1 MRREYKLLALTL
13 SVFIVCCLA
22 VTAPQSWAQSQPAAP
37 PQEKNAEQVY
47 RNVQVFKGLPASQ
60 LYPAMNFI
68 SGALG
73 VTCAHCHVPNQ
84 FEKDD
89 KAAKQT
95 ARRMIE
101 MTMALNRTSF
111 GEAQAVSCY
120 TCHRGQVQPVSIPV
134 VAMAATHQTAASNA
148 LPTVDQLLDR
158 YVSALG
164 GREKLEKIT
173 TLMMKGTESPSGMA
187 NNPASRTLEVYRK
200 APNKLLLANAQDG
213 NNSQR
218 VFDGETGWQQ
228 FGGRTMGMSATDLG
242 IIRREAQFDRN
253 YNLRAQYSR
262 MIVTG
267 RAKIGERETWVVE
280 ATPVETRIGPM
291 GLDREWLY
299 FEANTGLLA
308 RRQIEAKTVLGKMPF
323 AIDFDDYREIDG
335 VKWPF
340 IVRQLF
346 ANLAVTQRFAEI
358 KLNTPL
364 EDERFKQPATK
375 Q

>member
-1 MRREYKLLALTL
+1 MRREYRLLALTL
-13 SVFIVCCLA
+13 SLVIVCCLA
-22 VTAPQSWAQSQPAAP
+22 LSAPPSSAQSQSSAP
-37 PQEKNAEQVY
+37 PQEKSAEQVY

-101 MTMALNRTSF
+101 MTMALNRTTF
-111 GEAQAVSCY
+111 GDAQAVSCY
-120 TCHRGQVQPVSIPV
+120 TCHRGQAQPVSIPT
-134 VAMAATHQTAASNA
+134 VATAATLQPTPSNS
-148 LPTVDQLLDR
+148 LPTVDQLLDK
-158 YVSALG
+158 YVAALG

-173 TLMMKGTESPSGMA
+173 TLMMKGTETPSGLA
-187 NNPASRTLEVYRK
+187 NNASVRSLEVYRK
-200 APNKLLLANAQDG
+200 APNKILLANAQDG
-213 NNSQR
+213 NQSQR
-218 VFDGETGWQQ
+218 VFDGEIGWQQ

-242 IIRREAQFDRN
+242 VIRREAQFDRN
-253 YNLRAQYSR
+253 YNLRSQYSR

-267 RAKIGERETWVVE
+267 RAKIGEREVWVVE
-280 ATPVETRIGPM
+280 TTPVETRIGPM
-291 GLDREWLY
+291 GLEREWLY

-340 IVRQLF
+340 TVRQLF
-346 ANLAVTQRFAEI
+346 TNFGITQSFAEI
-358 KLNTPL
+358 RLNAPL
-364 EDERFKQPATK
+364 EDERFKQPASK

>member
-1 MRREYKLLALTL
+1 MLALTL
-13 SVFIVCCLA
+13 SLIIGCCLA
-22 VTAPQSWAQSQPAAP
+22 VTAARSSAQSQQSAP
-37 PQEKNAEQVY
+37 SPEKSAEQVY
-47 RNVQVFKGLPASQ
+47 RNVQVFKGLPATQ
-60 LYPAMNFI
+60 LYTAMNFI
-68 SGALG
+68 SAALG
-73 VTCAHCHVPNQ
+73 VNCAHCHVPNQ

-101 MTMALNRTSF
+101 MTQALNRTSF
-111 GEAQAVSCY
+111 GETQAVTCY
-120 TCHRGQVQPVSIPV
+120 TCHRGQAQPVSIPLV
-134 VAMAATHQTAASNA
+134 TMAATGQPMSSNS
-148 LPTVDQLLDR
+148 LPSVDQLLDK

-164 GREKLEKIT
+164 GRERLEKIT
-173 TLMMKGTESPSGMA
+173 TLMMKGTETPSGQA

-200 APNKLLLANAQDG
+200 APNKLLLVNVQDG

-228 FGGRTMGMSATDLG
+228 FGGRTLGMSATDLG
-242 IIRREAQFDRN
+242 MIRREAQFDRN
-253 YNLRAQYSR
+253 YNLRAQFSQL
-262 MIVTG
+262 IVTG

-291 GLDREWLY
+291 GLEREWLY
-299 FEANTGLLA
+299 FDANTGLLA

-340 IVRQLF
+340 TVRQLF
-346 ANLAVTQRFAEI
+346 PNFGVTQRFSEI
-358 KLNTPL
+358 KLNSSL